1 MHDPRLHTFTPAWAE
16 SGVRR
21 DLRDPAIARWGA
33 LQPLLKTLGD
43 LLDVEI
49 AIIDLDH
56 VCVAGTGP
64 YEKGRGYRIPEDT
77 ALGFSLRSG
86 EGAMVTSPGL
96 DKACIGCSIKDR
108 CRDQAN
114 YTGPVRF
121 DGTVCGALQIVAFNH
136 HQRAVLLEKAESTF
150 RLVHQLIEQLYK
162 TDRIGGYPENELFS
176 SWKKPLPGNDPLE
189 EIIGE
194 SPPMRFLKEQIL
206 QISRTN
212 STVLI
217 HGESGTGKELIARA
231 IHRNSP
237 RRDAPFIAVN
247 CGAIPEA
254 LIESELF
261 GYERGAFSGARAEGR
276 NGLLQLA
283 HGSTIFFDEIADL
296 PFNMQGKLLRALQ
309 EQEFL
314 PVGGSRLVR
323 VDVRV
328 LAASNKHL
336 GELVK
341 KGEFRPDLYYRL
353 NVIPITAPP
362 LRERKED
369 IRILVAGFM
378 EEFLSRTDKNI
389 PAVAT
394 ELIRQFESYH
404 WPGNVR
410 ELKNFIEYGMQF
422 CRGGVLTWELM
433 AHRFEAHGEKE
444 AKFPAH
450 SGPRQESN
458 AEQDL
463 SRVRKRAEK
472 EQVLL
477 ALEKFGRGVQGK
489 KAAAKSLN
497 ISIATLYRILKS
509 DVPPREGTVSH
520 L

>member
-1 MHDPRLHTFTPAWAE
+1 MHDAQLREFIPTWAE
-16 SGVRR
+16 TGVRR
-21 DLRDPAIARWGA
+21 DLRDSAIARWGA
-33 LQPLLKTLGD
+33 LQPLLKTLSG
-43 LLDVEI
+43 LLDVEV
-49 AIIDLDH
+49 AIIDVNYL
-56 VCVAGTGP
+56 CVAGTGP
-64 YEKGRGYRIPEDT
+64 YEKGLGYLVPEDT

-86 EGAMVTSPGL
+86 EGAMVTNPGL
-96 DKACIGCSIKDR
+96 DKACIGCSIKER

-121 DGTVCGALQIVAFNH
+121 DGNILGALQIVAFNH
-136 HQRAVLLEKAESTF
+136 HQRAILLEKAEGAF

-162 TDRIGGYPENELFS
+162 TGWIGKDSENELFS
-176 SWKKPLPGNDPLE
+176 SWKDSLTRNDPLE

-194 SPPMRFLKEQIL
+194 SPPMRLLKEHIL
-206 QISRTN
+206 QTCRTD

-217 HGESGTGKELIARA
+217 YGESGTGKELIARA
-231 IHRNSP
+231 IHKNSP

-247 CGAIPEA
+247 CGAIPET

-276 NGLLQLA
+276 SGLLKLA
-283 HGSTIFFDEIADL
+283 HGGTIFFDEIADL
-296 PFNMQGKLLRALQ
+296 PFNMQAKLLRALQ

-328 LAASNKHL
+328 LAASNKNL

-341 KGEFRPDLYYRL
+341 KGEFRSDLYYRL
-353 NVIPITAPP
+353 NVIPIIAPP
-362 LRERKED
+362 LRERKGD
-369 IRILVAGFM
+369 IRILVASFM
-378 EEFLSRTDKNI
+378 AEFLSRTDKKI
-389 PAVAT
+389 PGVAT

-410 ELKNFIEYGMQF
+410 ELKNFIEYGIQF
-422 CRGGVLTWELM
+422 CQGRVLTWELM
-433 AHRFEAHGEKE
+433 AHRFEMHGEKE
-444 AKFPAH
+444 SEPLADSA
-450 SGPRQESN
+450 PRHERS
-458 AEQDL
+458 AEQEL
-463 SRVRKRAEK
+463 AQVRKRAEK

-477 ALEKFGRGVQGK
+477 ALEKFGRSVQGK

-509 DVPPREGTVSH
+509 DF
-520 L
+520 